1 MAMKNK
7 LVYKFSDKVKI
18 QDGKITPPSV
28 FHPTDSNEKPE
39 NQKQSNGKS
48 NL

>member
-1 MAMKNK
+1 MMMKNK
-7 LVYKFSDKVKI
+7 LVYKSSDKIKI

-39 NQKQSNGKS
+39 KS
-48 NL
+48 ENSEKLKTK

>member
-7 LVYKFSDKVKI
+7 LVYKSPDKVKI

-28 FHPTDSNEKPE
+28 FHPTNSNEKPE
-39 NQKQSNGKS
+39 KPEKPKVK
-48 NL
+48 